1 MLILFLDGLLHS
13 FVSSILRYTNFIIV
27 SLFSFRLL
35 FLFVWYLFCLVF
47 FLLCRRLRRRRRF
60 PFLSNICMFLPTAA
74 LTTTIFRFIKIECMT
89 KAKVDIRDC
98 TATLATISIFV
109 ALILNALNVRCG
121 H

>member
-13 FVSSILRYTNFIIV
+13 FVSAIHQFHNCFFI
-27 SLFSFRLL
+27 LFSFGTY
-35 FLFVWYLFCLVF
+35 FVWVF
-47 FLLCRRLRRRRRF
+47 FLLFRRCRCRRLCRCRHRRF